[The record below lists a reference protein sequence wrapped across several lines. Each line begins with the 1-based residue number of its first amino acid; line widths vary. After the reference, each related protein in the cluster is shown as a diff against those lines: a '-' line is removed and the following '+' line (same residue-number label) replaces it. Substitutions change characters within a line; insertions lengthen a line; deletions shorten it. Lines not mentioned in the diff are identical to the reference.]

1 LVKRSRLIKRA
12 RALTRA
18 DIALASYGAC
28 CLLLGG
34 ASAAGALANA
44 FLQLAGIAIIAA
56 VSLAP
61 PLDHSSRPGRGFWAL
76 LGILAL
82 IALVQFVPLP
92 ASLWSSL
99 PGRAGIA
106 DGYTLM
112 GIVPPWL
119 PVTLAPDRAMGSVL
133 ALIPFV
139 ATLLLTTRATAEG
152 RVAFAWVMIAV
163 AAASIAVGAVQ
174 LFSGGRS
181 ALYFYQVTNRH
192 DAVGFFANKNHL
204 ATLFLMTLPFI
215 AALAAREE
223 QSDRKQ
229 RLRRRPLFIGSFLFI
244 LFGAVLNNSSAGLAL
259 LVPCIGTAILI
270 YRRGIGRPLPGYVA
284 IGGAVVLAAA
294 LVFVSVGPF
303 RGRFLDKAISTN
315 NSSTR
320 GTSIS
325 LTVKAA
331 RDFMPVGSG
340 IGSFRHIYTAYE
352 DPAVVT
358 RDYINHAHSDWVE
371 VALETGIMGIAAL
384 AAFALWLMARG
395 RALWAGGKASGSM
408 GRAALTSVVLLM
420 LHSLVDY
427 PARTAAILC
436 VAGMALGLVAAPR
449 AAAPSRSKAPPGE
462 DEDQP
467 ATAARVFVGS

>member
-1 LVKRSRLIKRA
+1 MRRSRLMKRA
-12 RALTRA
+12 RSLTRA
-18 DIALASYGAC
+18 DVALASYGAC

-34 ASAAGALANA
+34 ASAAGAIANG
-44 FLQLAGIAIIAA
+44 FLQLVGIAIISA
-56 VSLAP
+56 VALAP
-61 PLDHSSRPGRGFWAL
+61 PLDHANRPGRGFWAL
-76 LGILAL
+76 LGGLVV
-82 IALVQFVPLP
+82 IAAVQFVPMP
-92 ASLWSSL
+92 PSLWGSL
-99 PGRAGIA
+99 PGRAGVL
-106 DGYTLM
+106 DGYALL
-112 GIVPPWL
+112 GVDAPWL
-119 PVTLAPDRAMGSVL
+119 PVTLAPDRAIGSVV

-152 RVAFAWVMIAV
+152 RVAFAWVLIAV
-163 AAASIAVGAVQ
+163 AAASIAVGAMQ

-181 ALYFYQVTNRH
+181 ALYFYNVTNYH

-204 ATLFLMTLPFI
+204 ATLFLMALPFI

-223 QSDRKQ
+223 QSDSKR
-229 RLRRRPLFIGSFLFI
+229 RLRRRPLFIGSFAFI

-259 LVPCIGTAILI
+259 LVPCVGTAILI

-284 IGGAVVLAAA
+284 VGGAVLLAAA
-294 LVFVSVGPF
+294 LVFVSIGPF

-325 LTVKAA
+325 LTSKAA
-331 RDFMPVGSG
+331 HEFLPIGSG

-371 VALETGIMGIAAL
+371 VALETGVMGIALL
-384 AAFALWLMARG
+384 AAFALWLVARG

-436 VAGMALGLVAAPR
+436 VAGMALGIVAAPR
-449 AAAPSRSKAPPGE
+449 AAAARSRTKAASADE
-462 DEDQP
+462 EDQAQP
-467 ATAARVFVGS
+467 AARVFVGS